1 MMEYILKI
9 QNLAD
14 NLVAIR
20 ELITKRD
27 QILQLL
33 EGLGANYN
41 FIVASLTT
49 CECNNPYPT
58 I

>member
-1 MMEYILKI
+1 MEYILKI